1 MASLED
7 GPLSQGGFKTMVGMV
22 IVIITGCLLIPC
34 LIPLLIRVVTGFIET
49 VVQWRT
55 ASQLLLLKGH
65 QQMPGDD
72 AL

>member
-1 MASLED
+1 MED
-7 GPLSQGGFKTMVGMV
+7 GPLSQGGFKTMVDMV
-22 IVIITGCLLIPC
+22 IVIIIGCLLTPC

-65 QQMPGDD
+65 QQMLGDD

>member
-1 MASLED
+1 MVLLAR
-7 GPLSQGGFKTMVGMV
+7 GFKKMIGMV
-22 IVIITGCLLIPC
+22 IVILTGCLLISC
-34 LIPLLIRVVTGFIET
+34 LISLLIRVVTGFIET

-65 QQMPGDD
+65 QQMLGDD

>member
-1 MASLED
+1 MED
-7 GPLSQGGFKTMVGMV
+7 GPLSQGGFKTMVDMV
-22 IVIITGCLLIPC
+22 IVIIIGCLLIPC

-65 QQMPGDD
+65 QQMLGDD